1 MLTIFFLRVFSF
13 NNYQTDEDDDAQLL
27 DNASAAIASD
37 DVDIIIRPNNNESQI
52 NGNNILNSNLSGSFR
67 EENEI
72 GRVIPQRSS
81 SSAPN
86 ILQRSDE
93 EEPSTSAV
101 SPRRLGIAA
110 IPNSNIQFLS
120 SQRHHDSIS
129 RE

>member
-13 NNYQTDEDDDAQLL
+13 NNYQTDEDEDAQLL

-86 ILQRSDE
+86 ISQRSDE

>member
-1 MLTIFFLRVFSF
+1 M
-13 NNYQTDEDDDAQLL
+13 NDEEDDAQLL
-27 DNASAAIASD
+27 DNAAIASD
-37 DVDIIIRPNNNESQI
+37 DVDIIIRSNNESATQQI
-52 NGNNILNSNLSGSFR
+52 NVAGNNILNSNISGSFR

-72 GRVIPQRSS
+72 AVSNGRVIPPRSH

-86 ILQRSDE
+86 ILLRTDE
-93 EEPSTSAV
+93 EEPSTSSSTI
-101 SPRRLGIAA
+101 SPRRLGVAA

>member
-1 MLTIFFLRVFSF
+1 MD
-13 NNYQTDEDDDAQLL
+13 DEDSQLL

-37 DVDIIIRPNNNESQI
+37 DVDIIIRPSEPPAQI
-52 NGNNILNSNLSGSFR
+52 NVAGNNILNSNLSGSFR

-72 GRVIPQRSS
+72 LSNGRAIPKTH

-93 EEPSTSAV
+93 EPSTSSSAA

-110 IPNSNIQFLS
+110 IPNTNIQFLS
-120 SQRHHDSIS
+120 TQRHHDSFS

>member
-37 DVDIIIRPNNNESQI
+37 DVDIIIRPNSNESQI

>member
-13 NNYQTDEDDDAQLL
+13 NNYQMDEDDDAQLL